1 MNRRAGLGPAEANGM
16 AGRHPV
22 WNLFSAGQK
31 LRPTQRAAPRPKA
44 STGARA
50 VMAGFG
56 PYGVAVTDWTAAGA
70 TPGGLLRQRSERGL
84 RPWREGVLLAK
95 NPDGHTPRPPR

>member
-1 MNRRAGLGPAEANGM
+1 
-16 AGRHPV
+16 
-22 WNLFSAGQK
+22 
-31 LRPTQRAAPRPKA
+31 
-44 STGARA
+44 
-50 VMAGFG
+50 MAGFG